1 MSVTLTTPLVS
12 PKVDVSAPDRVQR
25 LKDAR
30 TEALKEIEEYKK
42 AKEAEFKAFE
52 ASVSTHWAVAN
63 PN

>member
-1 MSVTLTTPLVS
+1 VLIFAS
-12 PKVDVSAPDRVQR
+12 DRVQR

-52 ASVSTHWAVAN
+52 ASVRRILSS
-63 PN
+63 